1 MLCFSSAPLHSNHH
15 ASYLSKARRLM
26 DQKTPLHRS
35 HRPVLCTG
43 VYFVKDSQIHCR
55 HHCPFAPS
63 HMKPNQCSA
72 VLDWKLEAVSTK
84 SIDFSPFPLLPPSFP
99 PKLFR
104 SARDQKAL
112 SFSKVCGVRFQT
124 LVFREKDTA
133 CWGFVFSLTLSHL
146 CTADFK
152 PNVCRNVNNSKIPFN
167 EMYFQLNIDGWKL
180 LVLWEERRGLR
191 KIPLHC
197 GRKIILIRWQL
208 SAFIVECTVL
218 CSSG

>member
-15 ASYLSKARRLM
+15 ASYLFKARRLM

-72 VLDWKLEAVSTK
+72 VLDWKLEAVSTR
-84 SIDFSPFPLLPPSFP
+84 IYRF
-99 PKLFR
+99 
-104 SARDQKAL
+104 L
-112 SFSKVCGVRFQT
+112 SFSPAPSFFSAQT
-124 LVFREKDTA
+124 LPLSPGSKGFILQQGLRCAIPDARVQREGH

-152 PNVCRNVNNSKIPFN
+152 PNVCRNVNYSKIPFN

-208 SAFIVECTVL
+208 SAFIVERTVL